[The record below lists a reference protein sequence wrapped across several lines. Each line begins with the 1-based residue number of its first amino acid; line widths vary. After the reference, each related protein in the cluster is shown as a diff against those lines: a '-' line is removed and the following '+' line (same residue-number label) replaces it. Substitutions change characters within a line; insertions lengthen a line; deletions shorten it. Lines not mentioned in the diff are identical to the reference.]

1 MSSFSTPSRS
11 NDDGKSYLLFMISS
25 HNSFISA
32 SVSSAGGSG
41 GSGSRRRSRGTPKQA
56 KTGPF
61 VFKNKLYFHEK
72 EEVPLL
78 KAHPGFTFPGQMKFF
93 VNNQTGLK
101 SLYYVASASFP
112 DAMDGVG
119 IGIMRSTPA
128 GKVYIDTASIDHE
141 SEFFFGFKLT
151 LEEIEAMLDEEVE
164 SRPEEEEVVPVSF
177 GMAAITIKEEEN

>member
-1 MSSFSTPSRS
+1 
-11 NDDGKSYLLFMISS
+11 LF
-25 HNSFISA
+25 FSA
-32 SVSSAGGSG
+32 SVASSLGGSG
-41 GSGSRRRSRGTPKQA
+41 GSGSRRRSRGTPKQS

-61 VFKNKLYFHEK
+61 VLKNKLYFHEK

-78 KAHPGFTFPGQMKFF
+78 KAPAGFVFPGSMKFF

-128 GKVYIDTASIDHE
+128 GKVYIDTASVDHE

-151 LEEIEAMLDEEVE
+151 LEDIENMLDDEVE
-164 SRPEEEEVVPVSF
+164 SRPEEEDVPTSA
-177 GMAAITIKEEEN
+177 GMESLTIKEEEN

>member
-1 MSSFSTPSRS
+1 M
-11 NDDGKSYLLFMISS
+11 LFLS
-25 HNSFISA
+25 HHLYFLA
-32 SVSSAGGSG
+32 SVSSAGGGSG

-78 KAHPGFTFPGQMKFF
+78 KAPAGFAFPGQMKFF
-93 VNNQTGLK
+93 VNNKTGLK

-119 IGIMRSTPA
+119 IGILRSTPA
-128 GKVYIDTASIDHE
+128 GKVYIDTASVDHE

-151 LEEIEAMLDEEVE
+151 LDEIEAMLDDEVE
-164 SRPEEEEVVPVSF
+164 SRPEEEEVAAAH
-177 GMAAITIKEEEN
+177 GMDALTIKKEEN

>member
-1 MSSFSTPSRS
+1 M
-11 NDDGKSYLLFMISS
+11 LFLS
-25 HNSFISA
+25 HHLYFLA
-32 SVSSAGGSG
+32 SVSSAGGGSG
-41 GSGSRRRSRGTPKQA
+41 GSGSRRRSRGTPKQS
-56 KTGPF
+56 KSGPF
-61 VFKNKLYFHEK
+61 VLKNKLYFHEK

-78 KAHPGFTFPGQMKFF
+78 KAPDGFVFPGKMKFF
-93 VNNQTGLK
+93 INNQTGLK
-101 SLYYVASASFP
+101 SLFYVPSASFP

-128 GKVYIDTASIDHE
+128 GKVYIDSASVDHE
-141 SEFFFGFKLT
+141 SEFFFGFKVT

>member
-1 MSSFSTPSRS
+1 MVKHIYF
-11 NDDGKSYLLFMISS
+11 FIFSS
-25 HNSFISA
+25 HNSFILA
-32 SVSSAGGSG
+32 SISSAGGSG

-56 KTGPF
+56 KSGPF
-61 VFKNKLYFHEK
+61 LLKNKLYFHEK

-78 KAHPGFTFPGQMKFF
+78 KAPAGFTFPGTMKFF

-119 IGIMRSTPA
+119 IGILRSTPA
-128 GKVYIDTASIDHE
+128 GKVYIDTASVDHE

-151 LEEIEAMLDEEVE
+151 LEEIETMLDDEVE
-164 SRPEEEEVVPVSF
+164 SRPEEEDVATSA
-177 GMAAITIKEEEN
+177 GMDALTIKEEN

>member
-1 MSSFSTPSRS
+1 MVKYIYFFISFS
-11 NDDGKSYLLFMISS
+11 YY
-25 HNSFISA
+25 SFISA
-32 SVSSAGGSG
+32 SVSSAGGS

-56 KTGPF
+56 KSGPF
-61 VFKNKLYFHEK
+61 VLKNKLYFHDK
-72 EEVPLL
+72 EVVPLL

-141 SEFFFGFKLT
+141 SEVFFGFKLT
-151 LEEIEAMLDEEVE
+151 LEEIEAMLDEDVE